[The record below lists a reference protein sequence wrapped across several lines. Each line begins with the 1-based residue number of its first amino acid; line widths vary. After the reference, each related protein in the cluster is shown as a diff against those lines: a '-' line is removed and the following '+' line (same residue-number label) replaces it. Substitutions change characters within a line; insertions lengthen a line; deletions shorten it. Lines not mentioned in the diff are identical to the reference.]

1 MSRDPAEL
9 LDLAA
14 LVAQGSELEIDC
26 ELKSLTR
33 LAPLLSDTQG
43 MAHGRFRFHRVAG
56 APAAEGRVA
65 ATLPVVCQRCMGD
78 LAIAVDSEC
87 RLVFADTDAASAEAP
102 AEEEWV
108 TTHGGRISLAEL
120 IEEELLLAMP
130 LVGALVAREGSRRAM
145 LQAVVA
151 YAALLPCIALAPNVW
166 VLAGTLLL
174 FGASLGALDVAM
186 NSHGLE
192 VERRYPEP
200 IFSSFHAGWSFGGLA
215 GATVLRGIEGYG
227 ASNHVHTTRILSL
240 SNDLPIIVLIVDEP
254 DRIDAFTAQ
263 LDELMTGGL
272 VIVDD
277 AEVIRYG
284 GSPERP

>member
-87 RLVFADTDAASAEAP
+87 RLVFADTDATSAEAP

-130 LVGALVAREGSRRAM
+130 LVAMHGEGTACAR
-145 LQAVVA
+145 QAEPQA
-151 YAALLPCIALAPNVW
+151 QTTGEPKQRPF
-166 VLAGTLLL
+166 AG
-174 FGASLGALDVAM
+174 
-186 NSHGLE
+186 
-192 VERRYPEP
+192 
-200 IFSSFHAGWSFGGLA
+200 
-215 GATVLRGIEGYG
+215 LR
-227 ASNHVHTTRILSL
+227 
-240 SNDLPIIVLIVDEP
+240 DLMKD
-254 DRIDAFTAQ
+254 
-263 LDELMTGGL
+263 
-272 VIVDD
+272 
-277 AEVIRYG
+277 
-284 GSPERP
+284 